1 MINTIMTIPT
11 IMEFRPLTIICGHY
25 GTGKTNFAVN
35 LAIDAA
41 KSGKK
46 VTLIDMDIV
55 NPYFRTADHKTLLES
70 YGVKVMAPFFAN
82 TNVEIPS
89 LPHGISAVLDEDG
102 IVIMDVG
109 GDDAGAVALGG
120 FAKKIS
126 SMDYDMWY
134 VINQYRS
141 MIADVSDA
149 VDVMRDIEMASR
161 LKITGIVNNSHLKD
175 LTTSRNILDSVDYA
189 EKTAKAA
196 NVPMKFTT
204 CPENLRDSL
213 KEIDFLYP
221 IAIYVRTPWEDRG
234 E

>member
-1 MINTIMTIPT
+1 
-11 IMEFRPLTIICGHY
+11 MELRPLTIICGHY
-25 GTGKTNFAVN
+25 GTGKTNFSVN

-89 LPHGISAVLDEDG
+89 LPHGISAVLDDDG

-109 GDDAGAVALGG
+109 GDDAGAVALGS
-120 FAKKIS
+120 FAKKIQ
-126 SMDYDMWY
+126 SMNYDMWY
-134 VINQYRS
+134 IINQYRS
-141 MIADVSDA
+141 MISDSADA
-149 VDVMRDIEMASR
+149 VDVMHDIETASR
-161 LKITGIVNNSHLKD
+161 LKMTGIVNNSHLKD
-175 LTTSRNILDSVDYA
+175 LTTPKNIIDSLDYA
-189 EKTAKAA
+189 KKTASAA
-196 NVPMKFTT
+196 NVPLKFTT
-204 CPENLRDSL
+204 CPEGLSGAC
-213 KEIDFLYP
+213 KEIEFLYP